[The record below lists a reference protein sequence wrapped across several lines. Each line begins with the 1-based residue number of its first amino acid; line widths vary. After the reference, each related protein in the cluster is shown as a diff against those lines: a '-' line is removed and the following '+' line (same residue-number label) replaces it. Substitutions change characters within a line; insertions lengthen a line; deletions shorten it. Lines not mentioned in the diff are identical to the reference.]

1 MSQDTHLFSAFR
13 RSTRENNPAYLENT
27 AGIPAVSGST
37 LFNRT
42 SLPHQSVSMRHSM
55 AGGGQRQSMV
65 PRSSFHRQS
74 IAAPNHLADGMAAL
88 TITNPNTLNV
98 APASARGSTARKSI
112 APTQQNAAPTLIYGV
127 NGGLSSSQM
136 GSRKNSTLG
145 IKSGSLTGG
154 GRGGGFVA
162 SSTAVV
168 LKDTRPIRDRA
179 YQNMIA
185 NSVYEYLINN
195 NFEMDMKHSITPK
208 SLKSPTQKD
217 FVMMFQWLYRRLDP
231 GYKFTKSIENEVIP
245 LMKIAGYPYLDT
257 LSKSQLV
264 AVGGQNWG
272 AYLGMLYWLVEI
284 AETFDAFDN
293 KDYDIDEPED
303 TGLNQIVINYIT
315 KSYSAFLQNEDD
327 YSEYES
333 EMRESFEERIA
344 AIKTTTDEYAK
355 QKQKFE
361 EELQDME
368 HSTPSLAALQNK
380 SEALES
386 DLAKFQEYIDNMEKR
401 KTKWSTMLEN
411 INEELIAME
420 QEFTILEKEK
430 LSLEAKIAAQG
441 LTPADIDNIVG
452 QREQLSKA
460 IQANDAKSSEITK
473 KLQEKEQLAQQ
484 ALDSL
489 DTAVQ
494 KYTSLGYRIGVL
506 PAGAPNCPESKNFEI
521 SLSAPLAEENLGAR
535 PNAILNG
542 LELRHEVRPAL
553 QKFRMEVAA
562 KVHKAQDESIRL
574 QSLLDR
580 VAEVLV
586 DKRDQLDTLEAQI
599 SAAKITY
606 DEAFETM
613 TSDASSSHA
622 EIEKLER
629 KIQAMRIGVQDG
641 RLQLEQRAERI
652 VIEYDHMQHAAELI
666 REQMQRK
673 ISDYI
678 EKIVG
683 FKLHVQAE
691 LEAHENFVVD
701 ELERQS
707 KRSTGDGVNH
717 DAS

>member
-1 MSQDTHLFSAFR
+1 MSQDTHLFSAFK
-13 RSTRENNPAYLENT
+13 RSTRENNPVYSDNT
-27 AGIPAVSGST
+27 TGIPAMSGSS
-37 LFNRT
+37 LFSRA
-42 SLPHQSVSMRHSM
+42 SLPHQSASMRHSM
-55 AGGGQRQSMV
+55 AGGGTRQSMV

-74 IAAPNHLADGMAAL
+74 IAGPSHLADGMAAL
-88 TITNPNTLNV
+88 AITNQNTLNT
-98 APASARGSTARKSI
+98 APVSMRGSTARKSI
-112 APTQQNAAPTLIYGV
+112 APGQQNVPPSVTYGV
-127 NGGLSSSQM
+127 NGGMSSSQT
-136 GSRKNSTLG
+136 GSRQNGTVG
-145 IKSGSLTGG
+145 AKSGSITSG

-162 SSTAVV
+162 SSTAVL
-168 LKDTRPIRDRA
+168 LKDNRPTRDRG
-179 YQNMIA
+179 YQNMIG

-195 NFEMDMKHSITPK
+195 NFELDMKHSITPK

-231 GYKFTKSIENEVIP
+231 GYRFTKSIENEVIP

-272 AYLGMLYWLVEI
+272 AYLAMLYWLVEI

-327 YSEYES
+327 YSDYEG
-333 EMRESFEERIA
+333 EMRVAFEERIA
-344 AIKTTTDEYAK
+344 AISAMTEEYVK
-355 QKQKFE
+355 QKQKYE

-411 INEELIAME
+411 INEELTAME
-420 QEFTILEKEK
+420 QEFTTLEREK
-430 LSLEAKIAAQG
+430 QSLEEKIAAQG

-460 IQANDAKSSEITK
+460 IQTNDSKSSDVNR
-473 KLQEKEQLAQQ
+473 KLQEKEHLAQQ

-489 DTAVQ
+489 ETAIQ
-494 KYTSLGYRIGVL
+494 KYTGLGYRIGVL

-521 SLSAPLAEENLGAR
+521 SLSAPLSEENLGAR
-535 PNAILNG
+535 PNAIVNG

-580 VAEVLV
+580 VAEVLA

-641 RLQLEQRAERI
+641 RLQLEQRAERV

-678 EKIVG
+678 DKIVG

-691 LEAHENFVVD
+691 LEEHENFVVD

-707 KRSTGDGVNH
+707 KRSTGDDMNY
-717 DAS
+717 DPS

>member
-1 MSQDTHLFSAFR
+1 MSQDTHLFSAFKL
-13 RSTRENNPAYLENT
+13 SARENNAAYLENT
-27 AGIPAVSGST
+27 TGIPAISGSV
-37 LFNRT
+37 LFNRA
-42 SLPHQSVSMRHSM
+42 SLPHQSSSMRHSM
-55 AGGGQRQSMV
+55 AGGGPRQSMV

-74 IAAPNHLADGMAAL
+74 IAASSHLAEGMAAL
-88 TITNPNTLNV
+88 TITNQNTLNA
-98 APASARGSTARKSI
+98 APGSVRATTARKAI
-112 APTQQNAAPTLIYGV
+112 AHGQQNAPPTMNYGV
-127 NGGLSSSQM
+127 GGGLSSSQT
-136 GSRKNSTLG
+136 GSRKSSTLG
-145 IKSGSLTGG
+145 LKSGSMTSV

-162 SSTAVV
+162 SSTAVMM
-168 LKDTRPIRDRA
+168 KDTRPIRDRA

-195 NFEMDMKHSITPK
+195 NFELDMKHSITPK

-217 FVMMFQWLYRRLDP
+217 FVMMFQWLFRRLDP

-272 AYLGMLYWLVEI
+272 AYLAMLYWLVEI

-327 YSEYES
+327 YSEYEA

-361 EELQDME
+361 QELQDME
-368 HSTPSLAALQNK
+368 QSLPSLAALQNK
-380 SEALES
+380 GEALES
-386 DLAKFQEYIDNMEKR
+386 DLAKFQEYIENMEKR

-411 INEELIAME
+411 INEELTTME
-420 QEFTILEKEK
+420 QEFTTLEKEK
-430 LSLEAKIAAQG
+430 ATLEEKIAGQG
-441 LTPADIDNIVG
+441 LAPADIDNIIG

-460 IQANDAKSSEITK
+460 IQGNDAKSSEITR
-473 KLQEKEQLAQQ
+473 KLQEKEQLARQ
-484 ALDSL
+484 AFDSL

-494 KYTSLGYRIGVL
+494 RYTSLGYRIGIL
-506 PAGAPNCPESKNFEI
+506 PAGAPNCPESRNFEI
-521 SLSAPLAEENLGAR
+521 SLSSPLAEENLGAR

-542 LELRHEVRPAL
+542 LDLRHEVRPAL

-580 VAEVLV
+580 VAEVLA

-641 RLQLEQRAERI
+641 RLQLEQRAERV

-691 LEAHENFVVD
+691 LEEHENFVVD

-707 KRSTGDGVNH
+707 KRSTGH
-717 DAS
+717 DNEEPS